1 MNTLSFVYD
10 NIDVREDIADAH
22 RQTWDAL
29 AQAGAFWS
37 DVDRIEIAKQARA
50 ARIQRKELAFNR
62 TYPYP
67 ATQLTAQALDA
78 ARKIAADAGKIDRA
92 WASQQVASLGAG
104 AYAELVS
111 IVAAVSAID
120 AFCEALGRTHEP
132 LPEPDGGSCH
142 AAQAEGASD
151 IGGYLPMVD
160 PWEGPNVSRALSLV
174 PSANQLFMNNV
185 RSMYGGN
192 GGGFNDMVWDGPLS
206 RPQAELLAAR
216 VSSINECFY

>member
-37 DVDRIEIAKQARA
+37 GVDRIEIAKQARA
-50 ARIQRKELAFNR
+50 ARSQRKELAFNR
-62 TYPYP
+62 SYP
-67 ATQLTAQALDA
+67 ATQLTAQAIEA
-78 ARKIAADAGKIDRA
+78 TRKIAADAGKIDRA
-92 WASQQVASLGAG
+92 WASQQVASLGAA

-132 LPEPDGGSCH
+132 LPEPHGGSCH
-142 AAQAEGASD
+142 AAQAESAID

-192 GGGFNDMVWDGPLS
+192 GGGFNDMVWNGPLS
-206 RPQAELLAAR
+206 RPQTELLAAR

>member
-10 NIDVREDIADAH
+10 NVDVREDIADAH
-22 RQTWDAL
+22 RQTWDEL

-50 ARIQRKELAFNR
+50 ARTQRKELAFNR
-62 TYPYP
+62 SYP

-78 ARKIAADAGKIDRA
+78 TRKIAADAGKIDRA
-92 WASQQVASLGAG
+92 WANQQVASLGAG

-111 IVAAVSAID
+111 IVAALSAID

>member
-10 NIDVREDIADAH
+10 NVDVREDIADAH

-29 AQAGAFWS
+29 SQAGAFWS

-50 ARIQRKELAFNR
+50 ARTQRKELAFNR
-62 TYPYP
+62 TYP

-78 ARKIAADAGKIDRA
+78 TRKIAADAGKIDRA
-92 WASQQVASLGAG
+92 WASRHVVSLGAG

-111 IVAAVSAID
+111 IVAVVSAID

-142 AAQAEGASD
+142 AAQAGDASD

>member
-1 MNTLSFVYD
+1 MNTISFLYD
-10 NIDVREDIADAH
+10 GIDVREDIADAH

-37 DVDRIEIAKQARA
+37 GVDRIEIAKQARA
-50 ARIQRKELAFNR
+50 ARSQRKELAFNR
-62 TYPYP
+62 VYP
-67 ATQLTAQALDA
+67 TSQLTAQALDA
-78 ARKIAADAGKIDRA
+78 TRKIAADAGKIDRA

-132 LPEPDGGSCH
+132 LPEPYGGSCH
-142 AAQAEGASD
+142 AALADGASD

-174 PSANQLFMNNV
+174 PSANELFMKNV

-192 GGGFNDMVWDGPLS
+192 GGGFSDIVWDGPLS

>member
-1 MNTLSFVYD
+1 MNTISFLYD
-10 NIDVREDIADAH
+10 GIDVREDIADAH

-37 DVDRIEIAKQARA
+37 GVDRIEIAKQARA
-50 ARIQRKELAFNR
+50 ARSQRKELAFNR
-62 TYPYP
+62 VYP
-67 ATQLTAQALDA
+67 TSQLTAQALDA
-78 ARKIAADAGKIDRA
+78 TRKIAADAGKIDRS

-111 IVAAVSAID
+111 IVAVVSAID

-132 LPEPDGGSCH
+132 LPEPYGGSCH
-142 AAQAEGASD
+142 ASQAEDASD
-151 IGGYLPMVD
+151 IGAYLPMVD

-174 PSANQLFMNNV
+174 PSANEVFMKNV

-192 GGGFNDMVWDGPLS
+192 GGGFSDIVWDGPLS

>member
-1 MNTLSFVYD
+1 MNTPSFVYD
-10 NIDVREDIADAH
+10 DIDVREDIADAH
-22 RQTWDAL
+22 RQTWNSL

-50 ARIQRKELAFNR
+50 ARTQRKELAFNR
-62 TYPYP
+62 TYPSSR
-67 ATQLTAQALDA
+67 LTAQALDA
-78 ARKIAADAGKIDRA
+78 TRKIAADAGKIDRS
-92 WASQQVASLGAG
+92 WASQLVASLGAG

-120 AFCEALGRTHEP
+120 AFSEALGRGHEP
-132 LPEPDGGSCH
+132 LPEPDGGACH
-142 AAQAEGASD
+142 AGQAEGASD

-174 PSANQLFMNNV
+174 PSANELFMNNV
-185 RSMYGGN
+185 RVMYGGN
-192 GGGFNDMVWDGPLS
+192 GGGFNDMVWGGPLS

>member
-1 MNTLSFVYD
+1 MNTPSFVYD
-10 NIDVREDIADAH
+10 NIDVREDIAGAH
-22 RQTWDAL
+22 RQTWNAL

-50 ARIQRKELAFNR
+50 ARTQRNELAFNR
-62 TYPYP
+62 TYPSSR
-67 ATQLTAQALDA
+67 LTAQALDA
-78 ARKIAADAGKIDRA
+78 TRKIAADAGKIDRA
-92 WASQQVASLGAG
+92 WASQLVASLGAG
-104 AYAELVS
+104 DYTELVS

-120 AFCEALGRTHEP
+120 AFCEALGRSHEP

-142 AAQAEGASD
+142 AGQAEGARD

-160 PWEGPNVSRALSLV
+160 PWTGPNVSRALSLV
-174 PSANQLFMNNV
+174 PSANELFMNNV
-185 RSMYGGN
+185 RTMYGGN

>member
-1 MNTLSFVYD
+1 MNTLTFVYD

-37 DVDRIEIAKQARA
+37 GVDRIEIAKQARA
-50 ARIQRKELAFNR
+50 ARSQRKELAFNR
-62 TYPYP
+62 TYP
-67 ATQLTAQALDA
+67 ATQLTAQAIEA
-78 ARKIAADAGKIDRA
+78 TRKIAADAGKIDRA
-92 WASQQVASLGAG
+92 WASQQVASLSAG

-132 LPEPDGGSCH
+132 LPEPHGGSCH
-142 AAQAEGASD
+142 PAQAESAID

-160 PWEGPNVSRALSLV
+160 PWEGPNVPRALSLV

>member
-37 DVDRIEIAKQARA
+37 GVDRIEIAKQARA
-50 ARIQRKELAFNR
+50 ARSQRKELAFNR
-62 TYPYP
+62 SYP
-67 ATQLTAQALDA
+67 ATQLTAQAIEA
-78 ARKIAADAGKIDRA
+78 TRKIAADAGKIDRA
-92 WASQQVASLGAG
+92 WASQQVASLGAA

-132 LPEPDGGSCH
+132 LPEPHGGSCH
-142 AAQAEGASD
+142 AAQAESAID

-160 PWEGPNVSRALSLV
+160 PWVGPNVSRALSLV

-192 GGGFNDMVWDGPLS
+192 GGGFNDMVWNGPLS
-206 RPQAELLAAR
+206 RPQTELLAAR

>member
-10 NIDVREDIADAH
+10 NVDVREDIADAH

-37 DVDRIEIAKQARA
+37 DVDRIEIANQARA
-50 ARIQRKELAFNR
+50 ARTQRKELAFNR
-62 TYPYP
+62 TYP

-78 ARKIAADAGKIDRA
+78 TRKIAADAGKIDRA
-92 WASQQVASLGAG
+92 WASQHVASLGAG

-132 LPEPDGGSCH
+132 LPSPNGGSCH

-192 GGGFNDMVWDGPLS
+192 GGGFNDMMWDGPLS

>member
-1 MNTLSFVYD
+1 MNTISFVYD
-10 NIDVREDIADAH
+10 EIDVREDIADAH

-37 DVDRIEIAKQARA
+37 GVDRIEIAKQARA
-50 ARIQRKELAFNR
+50 ARSQRKELAFNR
-62 TYPYP
+62 VYP
-67 ATQLTAQALDA
+67 TSQLTAQALDA
-78 ARKIAADAGKIDRA
+78 TRKIAADAGKIDRA

-132 LPEPDGGSCH
+132 LPEPYGGSCH
-142 AAQAEGASD
+142 AALADGASD

-174 PSANQLFMNNV
+174 PSANELFMKNV

-192 GGGFNDMVWDGPLS
+192 GGGFSDIVWDGPLS